1 VAEIE
6 MPSAVGLAD
15 MTGQTRAPAEV
26 VEHPAWALEEVAAL
40 AGAEEASAAVVVDAA
55 DRAAV

>member
-1 VAEIE
+1 
-6 MPSAVGLAD
+6 MPLAVGLED

-26 VEHPAWALEEVAAL
+26 VEHPAWVLEEVAAL